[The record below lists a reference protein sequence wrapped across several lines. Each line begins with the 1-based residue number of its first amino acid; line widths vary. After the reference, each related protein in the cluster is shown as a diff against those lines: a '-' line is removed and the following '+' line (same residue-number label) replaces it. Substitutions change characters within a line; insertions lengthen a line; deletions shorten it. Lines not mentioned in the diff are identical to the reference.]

1 MSRSTTPTDGAIF
14 VAGASTKSD
23 NVSAIK
29 LADHFKF
36 EFNSV
41 DLQTRLLSMKRF
53 LAADLTAHLG
63 KEWPASFCDTFYDDR
78 GFLVA
83 EFDFPA
89 ASAEGDLLG
98 YMNKLVCSRQF
109 SSLATISSR
118 GAKQLTHIHPR
129 YNKLDDGILAN
140 FKLKRDVRTWGA
152 VTGERV
158 LFAWRPPWV
167 KPSLVELYYNS
178 HDASAAKGS
187 ADSEGSPSCLKKLRP
202 ERESMLFTERS
213 KRFGRVKRSP
223 IGLPFRGPLLCCAMG
238 FD

>member
-1 MSRSTTPTDGAIF
+1 MSRSTTPIDGASF

-23 NVSAIK
+23 NVSANE

-36 EFNSV
+36 EYNSLS
-41 DLQTRLLSMKRF
+41 LQTRLLSMKRF
-53 LAADLTAHLG
+53 LAADLTTHLG

-83 EFDFPA
+83 EFDFRA

-98 YMNKLVCSRQF
+98 YMNKLVRSHNL
-109 SSLATISSR
+109 SLSATVSSR
-118 GAKQLTHIHPR
+118 GAKQLTHSHHR

-140 FKLKRDVRTWGA
+140 FKLKRDVKTWGA
-152 VTGERV
+152 VTSERV

-178 HDASAAKGS
+178 HDASAAKGCAES
-187 ADSEGSPSCLKKLRP
+187 DGSPSCLKKLRP